1 MKQSCYQNEKM
12 KWNNW
17 RQKYVY
23 FTCCPLQR
31 KSELMINFNKVT
43 RCVVRGILRHGQ
55 RYLPVKLRIPPPNSL
70 FSLHAH
76 HSRPPYT
83 NPPRYLYILTPIHP
97 HLYYV
102 LTPIHLSRSTG
113 WRTSWWANKR
123 SWRASPRSWS
133 RPLPRCPATN
143 KALFLGILQYFLTTC
158 HMKVDYKN

>member
-31 KSELMINFNKVT
+31 KSRLMINLNKVT

-70 FSLHAH
+70 FSLHAD

-83 NPPRYLYILTPIHP
+83 YPPRYLYILTLI
-97 HLYYV
+97 HLYLYIY
-102 LTPIHLSRSTG
+102 LLLYGYPGRQAG
-113 WRTSWWANKR
+113 GRAGGRTREVEGHHRGAGADLCRDVWILEVIVETVFLQFMSMK
-123 SWRASPRSWS
+123 
-133 RPLPRCPATN
+133 ATW
-143 KALFLGILQYFLTTC
+143 
-158 HMKVDYKN
+158 VS